1 VSAGT
6 EARRQETLTVVSPLP
21 GVVLP
26 LSEVPDPVF
35 AQSLVGD
42 GAAVMPD
49 GDAGVLTAVAPIA
62 GRVVKVMPHA
72 YIVQHASGPAVLVHV
87 GIDTV
92 RLLGEGFTVRA
103 AKGDEVSAGDPMV
116 DVDVAL
122 LRSRDLSPCCPVVVL
137 DSKQGTVSVSGA
149 GAVVQAGQPLFSLPQ
164 G

>member
-1 VSAGT
+1 MS
-6 EARRQETLTVVSPLP
+6 LTIASPLP

-26 LSEVPDPVF
+26 LNEVPDPVF

-42 GAAVMPD
+42 GAAVLPD
-49 GDAGVLTAVAPIA
+49 DDAGVLTAVAPFD
-62 GRVVKVMPHA
+62 GRVIKVLPHA

-92 RLLGEGFTVRA
+92 HLKGEGFTVRA
-103 AKGDEVSAGDPMV
+103 AKGDEVRAGEAMV

-122 LRSRDLSPCCPVVVL
+122 LRARGLSPCCPVVVL
-137 DSKQGTVSVSGA
+137 DSKQGTVPGVDGGA
-149 GAVVQAGQPLFSLPQ
+149 RVEAGQTLFSLPQ